1 MFSKLTTAAWLGCLA
16 AASAGEPA
24 ATQSTSVQEV
34 KFPNMDEAMANFT
47 FSDEMDFEDI
57 AGSLSITEFDMM
69 SLLSRPITVG
79 GDIMLIPAMQYG
91 LTSLDFDG
99 VSPAFPVGDEDLHS
113 VSMHLAAIK
122 INKGSPWF
130 YGAWARAELASDFQH
145 INGDDLTF
153 DIAGGVGYRYTDS
166 FTVGVGAAVLNING
180 DAWICPGIN
189 FDWVLNE
196 KTRIGLY
203 GPMALISYTPND
215 DWNFGLRGTPGGG
228 VWNIT
233 DDNGDSKSVDIS
245 SYQVGAFA
253 GRRLVGKLWLNAGVG
268 FTVANGIE
276 YSDQDGDN
284 EILDEDMD
292 SGLFGRIG
300 LSLKAW

>member
-1 MFSKLTTAAWLGCLA
+1 MVSKLTTAVWLGCLA

-24 ATQSTSVQEV
+24 ATTQAVPAQA
-34 KFPNMDEAMANFT
+34 KFPNMDVAMGFFT
-47 FSDEMDFEDI
+47 YSDGMNFEDI
-57 AGSLSITEFDMM
+57 DGSLSVTEFDFI
-69 SLLSRPITVG
+69 SALSRPITVA
-79 GDIMLIPAMQYG
+79 GDIMLIPLVQYG

-99 VSPAFPVGDEDLHS
+99 VDAAFSIGDEDLHS
-113 VSMHLAAIK
+113 ASVHLAAVK

-130 YGAWARAELASDFQH
+130 YGGWARAELASDFQH

-153 DIAGGVGYRYTDS
+153 DIAGGVGYRYSDS
-166 FTVGVGAAVLNING
+166 FTIAAGAAVLNLNG

-189 FDWVLNE
+189 FDWVVNE

-203 GPMALISYTPND
+203 GPMPVISYSPNE
-215 DWNFGLRGTPGGG
+215 DWNFSLRGIPGGG

-233 DDNGDSKSVDIS
+233 DDNGDSKSVDLT

-253 GRRLVGKLWLNAGVG
+253 GRRLTGKLWLNAGVG
-268 FTVANGIE
+268 FTVFNGIE
-276 YSDQDGDN
+276 YSDQNGDN
-284 EILDEDMD
+284 EILDEDME
-292 SGLFGRIG
+292 SGLFGQIG